1 MPKESTQ
8 FKKGGKPGP
17 GRPPGF
23 RGVARMIMKE
33 TRDGA
38 ELVEFALRVLRD
50 EGEDHDNR
58 WAALQWLA
66 DRGLGKPLVSVDL
79 AAEVGVHD
87 GAALP
92 AIDLSALSVE
102 ALKQLD
108 AALDAVEDEAVAEI
122 MAPPDGPGDADGSN

>member
-8 FKKGGKPGP
+8 FKPGNKGG
-17 GRPPGF
+17 GRPKGF
-23 RGVARMIMKE
+23 RGVAAMIMRE

-50 EGEDHDNR
+50 VGEDHDNR

-87 GAALP
+87 AGAMP
-92 AIDLSALSVE
+92 TIDLSKLSVE
-102 ALKQLD
+102 SLRVLD
-108 AALDAVEDEAVAEI
+108 EALDAVEDEAVAEI
-122 MAPPDGPGDADGSN
+122 MAPPDKPGDADGSN